1 MHSYGFSEGRS
12 SSANAKAVTD
22 NLQIRIYV
30 NKMEN
35 RIILKI
41 KNRYYLLMPE
51 TMELLGS
58 AKKKITKDKNGKDVL
73 LLKYN

>member
-1 MHSYGFSEGRS
+1 
-12 SSANAKAVTD
+12 
-22 NLQIRIYV
+22 
-30 NKMEN
+30 MEN

-41 KNRYYLLMPE
+41 KNRYYFLMPE

-58 AKKKITKDKNGKDVL
+58 TKKRVTKDKNGKDVL

>member
-1 MHSYGFSEGRS
+1 M
-12 SSANAKAVTD
+12 TD
-22 NLQIRIYV
+22 ILPIRIYP

-41 KNRYYLLMPE
+41 KYTYYFLMPE
-51 TMELLGS
+51 TIELLGS
-58 AKKKITKDKNGKDVL
+58 AKEKVTKDKNGKNVL

>member
-1 MHSYGFSEGRS
+1 M
-12 SSANAKAVTD
+12 TD
-22 NLQIRIYV
+22 NLPMRIYV

-41 KNRYYLLMPE
+41 KNGYYFLMPE

-58 AKKKITKDKNGKDVL
+58 TKKKVTKDKNGKDVL

>member
-1 MHSYGFSEGRS
+1 M
-12 SSANAKAVTD
+12 TD
-22 NLQIRIYV
+22 ILPIRIYP

-41 KNRYYLLMPE
+41 KYRYYFLMPE
-51 TMELLGS
+51 TIVLLGS
-58 AKKKITKDKNGKDVL
+58 SKENVTKDKNGKNVL